1 MKCSILI
8 MKNILVVIGTR
19 PEAIKLAPVI
29 QKLHNSKSLTP
40 KVCLTGQHNIN
51 DISKILDLFS
61 VKSDYN
67 LNVAVKE
74 KVNLHL
80 LSSNVLKQI
89 TDLLIKEK
97 IDAVMVQGDTT
108 SAAKAAE
115 AAYLYKTPVI
125 HIEAGLRTHDM
136 NNPFPEEFNRR
147 NIALMSEYNFASSSI
162 GFRNLNEEK
171 VKNSYYAGNTIVD
184 ALFYIRNNYPS
195 DEKVSNKVLVTCH
208 RRENWD
214 YVTNLCNVINR
225 LSEKHKELNF
235 VICAHPNPEL
245 QKTLKD
251 NIKTDVDILY
261 NVNYDQFIQLLS
273 KSKFVIT
280 DSGGVQEETSVLGIP
295 ALVTRMC
302 TERIEGIKS
311 GIIKLVNLS
320 KTENVIEEFE
330 KRISGVQDMD
340 VTYCMNDYKGGMA
353 SDNIVKKLEE
363 VL

>member
-1 MKCSILI
+1 

-19 PEAIKLAPVI
+19 PEAIKLAPII
-29 QKLHNSKSLTP
+29 QKLNASNYLSP
-40 KVCLTGQHNIN
+40 KVCLTGQHNIQ
-51 DISKILDLFS
+51 DISKILELFKI
-61 VKSDYN
+61 KSDYN
-67 LNVAVKE
+67 LDVAVKE

-80 LSSNVLKQI
+80 LSSNVLNQI
-89 TDLLIKEK
+89 TELLIKEP

-147 NIALMSEYNFASSSI
+147 QIALMSDYNFASSSI
-162 GFRNLNEEK
+162 GYQNLLDEK
-171 VKNSYYAGNTIVD
+171 VKNSYYSGNSIVD

-195 DEKVSNKVLVTCH
+195 DEKDLNRVLVTCH

-225 LSEKHKELNF
+225 LSAEHKELNF

-245 QKTLKD
+245 QKKLRD
-251 NIKTDVDILY
+251 NIEAKVDILY
-261 NVNYDQFIQLLS
+261 NVNYDRFIQLLS
-273 KSKFVIT
+273 GSKFVIT

-302 TERIEGIKS
+302 TERIEGVQS
-311 GIIKLVNLS
+311 GVIKLVNLAE
-320 KTENVIEEFE
+320 TEKVIEEFK
-330 KRISGVQDMD
+330 KRISGLQKMD
-340 VTYCMNDYKGGMA
+340 LTYCMKDYKAGMA
-353 SDNIVKKLEE
+353 SDNIVNILETKL
-363 VL
+363 